1 MTSKRL
7 FPRHFRTCHISKMFT
22 THLAVL
28 MACFVCCI
36 SLHQIAAGEVVYAV
50 NCGGPAH
57 RDVHGV
63 EYDADPLE
71 IGVASD
77 FGKNLAVINRVPPQ
91 DAILYQTERYDFNT
105 FGYTTTIEE
114 DGDYVLVLKFCEVW
128 FAASRQK
135 VFDVVLNDLHT
146 VVSGLDIYDTAGRGT
161 AHDEIIPFT
170 ITKGK
175 LKVQKEAST
184 FHGDLHIEFVKGDYD
199 NPKVNAIVIYKGP
212 LDDVPKLPPLPGA
225 DLDEDESDDSDDDET
240 EEVKPKRHITSGPKT
255 PDPYAADESSF
266 LYPILIALAIFIPT
280 LFCLCRL

>member
-1 MTSKRL
+1 MSKRL
-7 FPRHFRTCHISKMFT
+7 FSDHFRTCHISMMFT
-22 THLAVL
+22 TYLAVL
-28 MACFVCCI
+28 LSCFVCYI
-36 SLHQIAAGEVVYAV
+36 SVHRAAATEVVFAV
-50 NCGGPAH
+50 NCGGPGH

-63 EYDADPLE
+63 DYEGDPLD

-77 FGKNLAVINRVPPQ
+77 FGKNLAVIGRVPQQ
-91 DAILYQTERYDFNT
+91 DAILYQTERYDVNT
-105 FGYTTTIEE
+105 FGYTTSIEE

-128 FAASRQK
+128 FGASRQK

-146 VVSGLDIYDTAGRGT
+146 VVSGLDIYDVAGRGT
-161 AHDEIIPFT
+161 AHDEIIPFS

-199 NPKVNAIVIYKGP
+199 NPKVNAIVIYKGTV
-212 LDDVPKLPPLPGA
+212 DDIPKLPPLPGA
-225 DLDEDESDDSDDDET
+225 DLDEDEPEDSDDEET
-240 EEVKPKRHITSGPKT
+240 EEHKPKRHITSGPKT